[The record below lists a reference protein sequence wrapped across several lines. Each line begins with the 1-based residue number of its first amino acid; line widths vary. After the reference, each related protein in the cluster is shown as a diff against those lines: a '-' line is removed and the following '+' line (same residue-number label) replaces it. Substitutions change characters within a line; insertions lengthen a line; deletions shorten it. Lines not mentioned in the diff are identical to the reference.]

1 MLKTVAIFTNS
12 EKRRWYRIDVG
23 TDLFDSV
30 VIRRWGAVGTGHGSD
45 SITVISSQE
54 EEARVVAAETKR
66 RLARGYQC
74 VQLKP

>member
-1 MLKTVAIFTNS
+1 MAIFTNS

-45 SITVISSQE
+45 SITVISSLE
-54 EEARVVAAETKR
+54 DGADVVAAESKR
-66 RLARGYQC
+66 RLSRGYQC
-74 VQLKP
+74 VLLAP